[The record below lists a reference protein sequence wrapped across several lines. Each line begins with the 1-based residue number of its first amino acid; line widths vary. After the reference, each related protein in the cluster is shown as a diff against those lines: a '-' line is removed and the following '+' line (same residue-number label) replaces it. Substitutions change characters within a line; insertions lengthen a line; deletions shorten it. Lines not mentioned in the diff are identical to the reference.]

1 MSSSPQPRL
10 IHPIDVTFQIM
21 DRDDSVFDQYAR
33 EPVGQVVREGESPNS
48 GSEYTIKAQVSYYYA
63 GARKDDPMWER
74 GGVVEQTNC
83 YVTVR
88 YKDLVKVGLLTLTAD
103 GSLDTMIL
111 KRGDR
116 VVKIGRE
123 VVDFYVDGF
132 KPFGHYPNRRQTLL
146 QVDLT
151 DRHPGYQQGDL

>member
-1 MSSSPQPRL
+1 MSTSPQPKL
-10 IHPIDVTFQIM
+10 KHPINVTFEIM

-48 GSEYTIKAQVSYYYA
+48 GSQITIKAQVSYYYA

-74 GGVVEQTNC
+74 GGVIEQTNG
-83 YVTVR
+83 YLVVR
-88 YKDLVKVGLLTLTAD
+88 YKDLVKSGLMTQTAD
-103 GSLDTMIL
+103 GTFDVMNL

-123 VVDFYVDGF
+123 NVSFYVDGF
-132 KPFGHYPNRRQTLL
+132 KPFGHYPGRRQTLL
-146 QVDLT
+146 QVDFL
-151 DRHPGYQQGDL
+151 DRHPGYE